1 MIWVSNDDVVEDF
14 DFEKLTGS
22 NEVSGN
28 FDVRFRWSWI
38 TARVRMLCG
47 ASIYVPHLWR
57 SSRRAVCRQDRLL
70 ASHNYSLASQAGCRR
85 CVARRTTF
93 ACLWEMSFSQTE
105 GFELHHQTIST

>member
-47 ASIYVPHLWR
+47 ASIYV
-57 SSRRAVCRQDRLL
+57 RAPLEKLQAGGLPAR
-70 ASHNYSLASQAGCRR
+70 SLARF
-85 CVARRTTF
+85 T
-93 ACLWEMSFSQTE
+93 
-105 GFELHHQTIST
+105 